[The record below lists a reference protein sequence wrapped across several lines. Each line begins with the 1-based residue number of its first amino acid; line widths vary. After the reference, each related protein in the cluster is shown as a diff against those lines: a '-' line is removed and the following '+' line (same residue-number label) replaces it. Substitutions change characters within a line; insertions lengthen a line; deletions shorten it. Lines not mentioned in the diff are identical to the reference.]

1 MKPMGRPFCVVAAAL
16 IACVLALGASRC
28 YGHGDGPQPPPPPT
42 TPPGATY
49 PQDFGVDR
57 VYPPRWSWIHWWEAN
72 RDPYL
77 RSIKQGG
84 TMQKPDPKV
93 VADCRARAV
102 AALVGG
108 MNSQA
113 PDVRAA
119 SALALGKMNEKG
131 AVKALSAMAAN
142 DASVKTRSIALLVM
156 GLMDSP
162 ETREFLISQCYP
174 TDQIMEAGCVGLD
187 FLTAA
192 DDAKVITVLEEAVG
206 AGKPGLGIASAWGL
220 RRRTDPGCMKALK
233 NVLAQSKSPWMASEA
248 ILSLGEHNDPQAVPV
263 LADILLGTKQAM
275 NVAAY
280 AALVDHDNEIAR
292 AIGNSRIPVQQIDQI
307 KKTYQV
313 HTSWRD
319 LGPNGQLSTSTPKV
333 VIRVGA
339 EKVYLS
345 ILRASAAIALGHF
358 RDPAAIKALTDSLAF
373 RDDGYVQTF
382 KGFAMMSLAEIGE
395 PAALPPLMNYLGRAP
410 GGKTKSVPE
419 LGSPLRGFAALAL
432 GLYSRPRAAPLQA
445 GDPADYDKVC
455 LALAERLADTDEELE
470 VRTACAMG
478 LGLTG
483 RTENLRYLQKAS
495 DTVRT
500 TDDLLGGYVLLA
512 RAMLG
517 DRNILPL
524 AKRYLDVARE
534 KKDTSGILARRAAV
548 LGLAMLDSQ
557 DTIPTLLVAW
567 DLSYYVNREVA
578 VALGLMGA
586 YNVTDP
592 LVKLLETSPNALE
605 QAFAARCLGELF
617 LEERPYRLRWLLNGN
632 NYTLKNMRMLPF
644 QSTANEFLYEYLIPC
659 FGDDWL

>member
-1 MKPMGRPFCVVAAAL
+1 M
-16 IACVLALGASRC
+16 
-28 YGHGDGPQPPPPPT
+28 
-42 TPPGATY
+42 
-49 PQDFGVDR
+49 
-57 VYPPRWSWIHWWEAN
+57 
-72 RDPYL
+72 
-77 RSIKQGG
+77 
-84 TMQKPDPKV
+84 
-93 VADCRARAV
+93 
-102 AALVGG
+102 
-108 MNSQA
+108 
-113 PDVRAA
+113 
-119 SALALGKMNEKG
+119 
-131 AVKALSAMAAN
+131 
-142 DASVKTRSIALLVM
+142 
-156 GLMDSP
+156 
-162 ETREFLISQCYP
+162 
-174 TDQIMEAGCVGLD
+174 
-187 FLTAA
+187 
-192 DDAKVITVLEEAVG
+192 IT
-206 AGKPGLGIASAWGL
+206 
-220 RRRTDPGCMKALK
+220 LK

-248 ILSLGEHNDPQAVPV
+248 ILALGEHNDPQAVPV
-263 LADILLGTKQAM
+263 LADLLLGAKQAN

-280 AALVDHDNEIAR
+280 AALVEHDSEIAR
-292 AIGNSRIPVQQIDQI
+292 AIGNTRIPVQQLDQI
-307 KKTYQV
+307 KMTYQK

-319 LGPNGQLSTSTPKV
+319 FGPNGQLRTSPPV
-333 VIRVGA
+333 MVIRVGA

-358 RDPAAIKALTDSLAF
+358 RDPAATKALADSLAF

-382 KGFAMMSLAEIGE
+382 KGFAMMSLAEIGD
-395 PAALPPLMNYLGRAP
+395 PAALPPLMAYLGRAHP
-410 GGKTKSVPE
+410 GGKVKSVPE

-534 KKDTSGILARRAAV
+534 KKDTGGILARRAAV

-557 DTIPTLLVAW
+557 DAIPTLLEAW
-567 DLSYYVNREVA
+567 HLTYYVNREVA
-578 VALGLMGA
+578 VALGLLAA

-592 LVKLLETSPNALE
+592 LARLLESSPNALE

-632 NYTLKNMRMLPF
+632 NYTLKNVRMLPF

-659 FGDDWL
+659 FGDEWL